1 MIMAAAPDSCNPEPQ
16 FILSEPLKSGTADK
30 TADKRKRLLIKPLIN
45 EKIADKSLVNRKRLY
60 SFAENIHL

>member
-30 TADKRKRLLIKPLIN
+30 TADKLKT
-45 EKIADKSLVNRKRLY
+45 ADKTADKPKT
-60 SFAENIHL
+60 ADKTADK

>member
-30 TADKRKRLLIKPLIN
+30 TADKPKT
-45 EKIADKSLVNRKRLY
+45 ADKTADKLKT
-60 SFAENIHL
+60 ADKTADKPKTADKTADK